1 MAVKK
6 DERMVKSKKN
16 KDKLVKKITYKCE
29 GSYVDANGNNKRYHK
44 RGFAT
49 KSEAQQWEEIFL
61 AKARNEI
68 DTGITYG
75 ILYEIYKETKK
86 GKIKDR
92 SYNDMEYLFSLHILP
107 HWSELQINKITLKKI
122 EDWQTK
128 LLNTTHKVRN
138 QEKHF
143 SNKYLESIQ
152 MQFKAVLRY
161 GYQMGYTND
170 QRIIFFDYAKRND
183 EQKKE
188 MQFWE
193 PDEYNRFISVC
204 DELPYKTLYST
215 LYWCG
220 IRLGEALALNWND
233 VDFKKKT
240 ISISKSYSKHTHQI
254 TSPKTKNSYRSV
266 IVPDKC
272 LSLLE
277 ALKNEQKCIIG
288 YNDKNFVF
296 YFNKPLDENA
306 IRERKNN
313 WCKVAGIKQIKIHEL
328 RHSHVSLLIH
338 LGFSPFDI
346 AKRLGHTVEMVNN
359 VYGHWFNEAQQSMVD
374 KLNNL

>member
-68 DTGITYG
+68 DTRITYG

-306 IRERKNN
+306 IRERKNK